1 MSLAYRVLRD
11 EERRRIYDTCGWEG
25 LVKAEQFSEVSV
37 FDEDAFEQYESF
49 FSGEDE
55 DDRQYLL
62 IHGEKKHF
70 EVAAM
75 MRGCLDG
82 ALTCRSCFEL
92 LHESPPV
99 E

>member
-1 MSLAYRVLRD
+1 MLRD

-25 LVKAEQFSEVSV
+25 LVKAEQYSEVSV

-62 IHGEKKHF
+62 IHGETPHF
-70 EVAAM
+70 HVAMPYGHPIEPLPPRPLIRAPY
-75 MRGCLDG
+75 LPPP
-82 ALTCRSCFEL
+82 TSL
-92 LHESPPV
+92 LPF
-99 E
+99 